1 LSKILLVED
10 DPRVAGFVRRGLEA
24 EGYAVDHARTGED
37 ALELAGR
44 TPYRLVILDR
54 MLPGIDGIEVC
65 RRLRAQ
71 KYDAGILM
79 LTAKDAVRDRV
90 EGLKTGADDYLTK
103 PFAFDE
109 LIARIEALLRR
120 SPQAAP
126 DPTLRVG
133 DLVLDPDMKQVRR
146 GGREVVLTAKE
157 FTLLTYL
164 MENAGTVIS
173 RQRLLSNIWGLSF
186 DPNTKVVDV
195 YIRYLRQKIEG
206 EGEPPLIKTVRGFGY
221 MLIDS
226 TGASKTAGEDAP

>member
-1 LSKILLVED
+1 MSRILLVED

-37 ALELAGR
+37 ALTLASG

-65 RRLRAQ
+65 QRLRAQ
-71 KYDAGILM
+71 KYDVGILM
-79 LTAKDAVRDRV
+79 LTAKDAVQDRV

-120 SPQAAP
+120 SPPSAP
-126 DPTLRVG
+126 DPCLCVG

-146 GGREVVLTAKE
+146 GGREITLTAKE
-157 FTLLTYL
+157 FTLLAFL
-164 MENAGTVIS
+164 MENAGSVVS
-173 RQRLLSNIWGLSF
+173 RQRLLSNVWGLSF

-195 YIRYLRQKIEG
+195 YIRYLRQKIEQDA
-206 EGEPPLIKTVRGFGY
+206 EPPLIKTVRGFGY
-221 MLIDS
+221 MLQAHAEHGREPE
-226 TGASKTAGEDAP
+226 TKAP